1 MAAFL
6 MIPAGRVTYWQGW
19 LFLGLVF
26 LNLAAL
32 ILLVP
37 LDLLNE
43 RTHPGPE
50 GAVPPDSGN
59 LVRQEEL

>member
-6 MIPAGRVTYWQGW
+6 MIPAGRVTYWLGW

-50 GAVPPDSGN
+50 GAYRLIPGI
-59 LVRQEEL
+59 